1 MSNKAL
7 IALLLGTVAIAGCG
21 SSNRNSAA
29 EVAPPPA
36 ASITDSDVEN
46 LLRIAMET
54 RQEVNTLKQEV
65 DAVKAGNVNTA
76 QRGGFRK

>member
-1 MSNKAL
+1 MSKKAL
-7 IALLLGTVAIAGCG
+7 LALLFGTVVLAGCG

-29 EVAPPPA
+29 EVEAPPA

-65 DAVKAGNVNTA
+65 NAVKAGKMNTA